1 MQPNILISGLQLE
14 TYLKRYNISTD
25 LYIINY
31 RQDYSLDNYIEIVN
45 TNIFYKDTPIVIDD
59 VSFKNKAT
67 AQDKNLII
75 EALNEL
81 RLKVN

>member
-14 TYLKRYNISTD
+14 TYLKSYNISTD

-31 RQDYSLDNYIEIVN
+31 RQDYSLNNYIEIVN
-45 TNIFYKDTPIVIDD
+45 TNIFYKDTPIVIND
-59 VSFKNKAT
+59 VSFKDTAT

-81 RLKVN
+81 RLKLN